1 MWSFFS
7 DRDNKFHFEINT
19 ENPLYKQLVYTMDDD
34 EYRLFQMYLKTLS
47 ENLPIQKIY
56 AEVADGKGNVGVQD
70 ENLTEDLKAIV
81 EQVKS
86 IPTVD
91 VKEILKSL
99 LSTEPYKS
107 NDVAVNY
114 INRELGEL

>member
-1 MWSFFS
+1 
-7 DRDNKFHFEINT
+7 
-19 ENPLYKQLVYTMDDD
+19 
-34 EYRLFQMYLKTLS
+34 FQMYLKTLS